1 MKANITTILVPVI
14 SGILAVLVVLFL
26 FNLLVYGGDI
36 LKSPDNGFLTLFVPI
51 TTLFALAVQYLLTI
65 PFWKKFKTRTKV
77 WGLNLIQFTGL
88 LSIISG
94 AIFGL
99 VFWERNFRLKELIL
113 VTLTGIVAFA
123 IYWTVNLLI
132 LKRLDKQ

>member
-1 MKANITTILVPVI
+1 MKASIATILIPVI
-14 SGILAVLVVLFL
+14 SGILAVLVILFL
-26 FNLLVYGGDI
+26 FNLIVYGGDI
-36 LKSPDNGFLTLFVPI
+36 LKLPDNGFLTLFVPI

-65 PFWKKFKTRTKV
+65 PFWKKFKIRTKIL
-77 WGLNLIQFTGL
+77 GLNLIQFTGL

-99 VFWERNFRLKELIL
+99 VFWERNFGPKELIL
-113 VTLTGIVAFA
+113 VSLTGIVAFT

-132 LKRLDKQ
+132 LKHLDRK